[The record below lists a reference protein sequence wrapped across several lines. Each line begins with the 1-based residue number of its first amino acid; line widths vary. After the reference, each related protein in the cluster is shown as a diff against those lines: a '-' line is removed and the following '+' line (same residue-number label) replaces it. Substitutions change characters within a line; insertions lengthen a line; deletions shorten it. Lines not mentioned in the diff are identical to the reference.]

1 MHLTKSKLKQLIKE
15 ELESAAASPAKLV
28 SQILRRSLGS
38 SPVPSDIASD
48 PAYAARGYGLQEGEY
63 NIRGQYLVYRLD
75 GQLMTINLGAAEPQ
89 HWPLINDALRQAGW
103 RENESAGIPTPEDF
117 AGALNEVYPITPA
130 IHAPDERLMARGDG
144 KGRGVIALTGKGE
157 VLEIEDESPAPK
169 SAAGGDFGSMSDIE
183 MYNQLVATGHSPD
196 AQQAY
201 YSLLDEAS
209 IRQLK
214 YLIEQELDSI
224 EER

>member
-1 MHLTKSKLKQLIKE
+1 
-15 ELESAAASPAKLV
+15 
-28 SQILRRSLGS
+28 
-38 SPVPSDIASD
+38 
-48 PAYAARGYGLQEGEY
+48 
-63 NIRGQYLVYRLD
+63 
-75 GQLMTINLGAAEPQ
+75 MTINLGAAEPQ